1 MPVRH
6 ILTFVPAEQFQ
17 LLTGEENLT
26 EYLFNKKH
34 IHHEFC
40 KTCGVQSFGHAPG
53 PDGKEMVAVNVR
65 CLPNVDTTTLII
77 DHADGK
83 SF

>member
-6 ILTFVPAEQFQ
+6 ILTFVPAEQFN
-17 LLTGEENLT
+17 LMHGKDNLT
-26 EYLFNKKH
+26 EYLFNKKT
-34 IHHEFC
+34 IHHQFC
-40 KTCGVQSFGHAPG
+40 KTCGVQAFGHAQG

-65 CLPNVDTTTLII
+65 CLPDVDTATLTIS
-77 DHADGK
+77 HTDGK